1 MIENVEQA
9 ADIEFENPVIP
20 PASLTRYP
28 NGIQRRFARPIAI
41 GIIAEDRIK
50 PWLQPHLRRRL
61 RDPVGYCRH
70 GSFELHIGPVSLWD
84 RPRSLTPFIPFE
96 VISLMC

>member
-1 MIENVEQA
+1 VETW
-9 ADIEFENPVIP
+9 
-20 PASLTRYP
+20 LH
-28 NGIQRRFARPIAI
+28 QRLKVPFND
-41 GIIAEDRIK
+41 GLSDSVGDR
-50 PWLQPHLRRRL
+50 
-61 RDPVGYCRH
+61 GH